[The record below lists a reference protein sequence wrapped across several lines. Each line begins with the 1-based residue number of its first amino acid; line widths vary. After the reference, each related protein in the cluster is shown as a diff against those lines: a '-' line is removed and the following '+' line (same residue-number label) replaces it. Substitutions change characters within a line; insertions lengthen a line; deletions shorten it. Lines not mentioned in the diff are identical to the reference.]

1 MNLSRKKVEESL
13 DVVGEVFKDI
23 GTACREGYYKI
34 DIKALNDLEEIVRCI
49 KMYII
54 LHDIKKLT
62 GKKLEVLAYY
72 LKFGYSKATKK
83 GIIENIKI
91 TDSNLNNINHELRK
105 IGVIKSI
112 GYNQATNE
120 VNKELLEFKK
130 FIVDSQGKYILIKIN

>member
-1 MNLSRKKVEESL
+1 MNLNRKKVEESL
-13 DVVGEVFKDI
+13 DVVGEVFEDI

-34 DIKALNDLEEIVRCI
+34 DIKALSDMDEVIRCI
-49 KMYII
+49 KMYTL
-54 LHDIKKLT
+54 LHNIEKLT
-62 GKKLEVLAYY
+62 GKKIEVLSYY

-83 GIIENIKI
+83 DIIKNIKI

-120 VNKELLEFKK
+120 VNRDLLEFKK
-130 FIVDSQGKYILIKIN
+130 FIVDKQGKYMLIKIN